1 MTTSCSRS
9 PYGGAGLQFSFQ
21 APMALPNPSALT
33 THGLAQSEL
42 VQECFANGALSHP
55 HKIPSRIA
63 REPVGVRLSKS
74 LKRRAPFANIA
85 QASAFM
91 SGSTEF
97 VALSSSLPASCCPN
111 LHHITPQRKT

>member
-1 MTTSCSRS
+1 MTTSCSMS
-9 PYGGAGLQFSFQ
+9 PFGGAGMQFSLQ
-21 APMALPNPSALT
+21 TPMALPKPSALT
-33 THGLAQSEL
+33 THGLAELEL
-42 VQECFANGALSHP
+42 VQECFANGARSHP
-55 HKIPSRIA
+55 HRFPSRIA
-63 REPVGVRLSKS
+63 REPVGVGLSKS

-111 LHHITPQRKT
+111 LHHITPQRNT